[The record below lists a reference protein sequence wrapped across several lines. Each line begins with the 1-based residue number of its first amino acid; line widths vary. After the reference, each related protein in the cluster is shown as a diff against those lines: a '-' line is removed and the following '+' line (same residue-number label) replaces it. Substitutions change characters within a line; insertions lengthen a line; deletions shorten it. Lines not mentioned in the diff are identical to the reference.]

1 MKKSN
6 KRPIAFSLVSTNH
19 GSLLVN
25 RHDYILVEN
34 GGVGIGFQ
42 ILHSS
47 SFDQEEV
54 DIALQL
60 LDSRKKNYGTGV
72 VALDCGANIGAH
84 TIEWAQFMHGWGEV
98 LAFEAQERIFYALA
112 GNITMN
118 NCFNA
123 RAIWAAVG
131 SATGSIGVPVPD
143 YFKPSSF
150 GSLEIEKKDTTEF
163 IGQEIDYS
171 ENKTQQT
178 HMVAI
183 DDLNLQRLDFVKIDI
198 EGMEMAALNGG
209 IHSIGKFKP
218 QMMIETIKS
227 NELEIRTFLTN
238 WDYKFFPLGLGIL
251 AVHQSDPVL
260 PEIAVT

>member
-60 LDSRKKNYGTGV
+60 IDSRKKNYGNGV

-112 GNITMN
+112 GNVVIN
-118 NCFNA
+118 NCLNVSA
-123 RAIWAAVG
+123 RHCAVG
-131 SATGSIGVPVPD
+131 A
-143 YFKPSSF
+143 KCAQM
-150 GSLEIEKKDTTEF
+150 EI
-163 IGQEIDYS
+163 
-171 ENKTQQT
+171 
-178 HMVAI
+178 
-183 DDLNLQRLDFVKIDI
+183 
-198 EGMEMAALNGG
+198 
-209 IHSIGKFKP
+209 
-218 QMMIETIKS
+218 
-227 NELEIRTFLTN
+227 
-238 WDYKFFPLGLGIL
+238 
-251 AVHQSDPVL
+251 
-260 PEIAVT
+260 PEP